1 MQTEMAEM
9 RRLMQK
15 FMTLGA
21 TTAMATAEDGNGE
34 ASMKP
39 TVRDEWEDVRRV
51 YKGINRTHFANW
63 VGRNFE
69 IIQGYPSELQ
79 AEIKEKFERLY
90 EQSYPVNV
98 LEATAS
104 LSA

>member
-1 MQTEMAEM
+1 
-9 RRLMQK
+9 
-15 FMTLGA
+15 
-21 TTAMATAEDGNGE
+21 
-34 ASMKP
+34 
-39 TVRDEWEDVRRV
+39 VRRV